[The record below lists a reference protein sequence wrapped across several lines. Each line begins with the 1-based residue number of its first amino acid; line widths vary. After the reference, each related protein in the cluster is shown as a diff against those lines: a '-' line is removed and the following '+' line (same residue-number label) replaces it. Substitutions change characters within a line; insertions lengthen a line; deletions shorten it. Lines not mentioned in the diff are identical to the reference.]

1 MNCWA
6 VLEMTVSMLPS
17 AKISPAERT
26 GSNDHYVALICEF
39 LSYCCKNTSLTIS
52 GLKQYLFFFVFKL
65 DDSTSRPECLASLLR
80 FIQSDLNWLLAG
92 LLWRTLRSSCHHM
105 DSNGKQN
112 PTSWNRK
119 ALPFPR
125 FQQDWEFY
133 FSPTF
138 LHPCTPLCFL
148 EAAIACSPSHL
159 ESPVSSF
166 TAPVW
171 FKLSSTPLFYSKV
184 SNDYTA
190 PIAESRLLH
199 FETN

>member
-1 MNCWA
+1 M
-6 VLEMTVSMLPS
+6 
-17 AKISPAERT
+17 
-26 GSNDHYVALICEF
+26 ALVCVF

-52 GLKQYLFFFVFKL
+52 GLKQYLFFFFCL
-65 DDSTSRPECLASLLR
+65 QTWWLNIQARMPGLSTT
-80 FIQSDLNWLLAG
+80 DWLLAG

-133 FSPTF
+133 FSPTS

-166 TAPVW
+166 TTPVW

-199 FETN
+199 LETN